1 MSALLKNLTIAL
13 IITLVLG
20 AVYYMT
26 KGSDDDTLLDS
37 GSDVDPNSDVSLRT
51 EKILAD
57 TQKINRYMLDDS
69 IYSDVRFRSLKDFRV
84 EIIDVGTGRV
94 NPFEEVQ

>member
-1 MSALLKNLTIAL
+1 MSALLKNLTVAL

-26 KGSDDDTLLDS
+26 KGSDDEALLDS
-37 GSDVDPNSDVSLRT
+37 GSAVDPNSDVSLRT

-94 NPFEEVQ
+94 NPFEEVR